1 MESRDNERLDK
12 LCPKSSVD
20 RSSSAWPISHVGWTG
35 DVPDKRRDRA
45 VSTSSISWPSG
56 MIDAVSED
64 IDCEA
69 LAPSKSEESSVP
81 GRSEDVV
88 EDELKREV
96 CEAGCKTLDLAIN
109 RERKLGRG
117 GGASSSSSSV
127 GTGSDG
133 IYGSAPSLLG

>member
-1 MESRDNERLDK
+1 MESRDDERLEGVS
-12 LCPKSSVD
+12 PNSSVN
-20 RSSSAWPISHVGWTG
+20 RSSSTWWLSHVGCSD
-35 DVPDKRRDRA
+35 DVPDMRRDRA
-45 VSTSSISWPSG
+45 VSTSSTSSYSR

-69 LAPSKSEESSVP
+69 LAPSEGDGSAVP
-81 GRSEDVV
+81 ARPEVV
-88 EDELKREV
+88 VKGGLEREV

-117 GGASSSSSSV
+117 GGTSSSSSSV

-133 IYGSAPSLLG
+133 I